1 MIVVKDVSKKLGG
14 KEVLKEVSFHIAPN
28 ECVGIIGRNGAG
40 KTTLLNIMSGILKQD
55 SGFVRING
63 CKDTMQDFNTLKCL
77 SYVSGMKAQL
87 WTEMKLIYSFE
98 NCGKLYGINSRDF
111 SIRLGELLE
120 VFDIKD
126 SLQETVNYLSFG
138 QRIRSELV
146 YALLPKPKIL
156 FLDEALI
163 GLDVTVKDRIMR
175 IVEKMKEDK
184 EVTILYTSHNLM
196 EIEKLCDRVIV
207 LDEGSIIF
215 DGKTERLMKEF
226 APEHKADIETEGE
239 LPDLED
245 LPVEKYGIDK
255 NILWI
260 RYDKKK
266 IKTSDVIRHV
276 INRCKIKNV
285 KIVEPNLEDTIKKI
299 YERKDRI

>member
-1 MIVVKDVSKKLGG
+1 MIVVKDVSKKFD
-14 KEVLKEVSFHIAPN
+14 KKPVLKQVSFHIAPN

-40 KTTLLNIMSGILKQD
+40 KTTLLNILAGIVKTD

-63 CKDTMQDFNTLKCL
+63 CRDTMKDFNTLKKL
-77 SYVSGMKAQL
+77 SYVSGIKTQL
-87 WTEMKLIYSFE
+87 WTDMKLIYSFE
-98 NCGKLYGINSRDF
+98 NCGKMYGINEKDF
-111 SIRLGELLE
+111 KIRLQILLE
-120 VFDIKD
+120 ELDIRNCLNEQVK
-126 SLQETVNYLSFG
+126 SLSFG

-146 YALLPKPKIL
+146 YALLPKPEIL

-163 GLDVTVKDRIMR
+163 GLDVTVKERIMKLFK
-175 IVEKMKEDK
+175 KMKEEK
-184 EVTILYTSHNLM
+184 NATMLYTGHNLI

-226 APEHKADIETEGE
+226 APEYKADIETEGE

-285 KIVEPNLEDTIKKI
+285 KIVEPNLEDTIRKI
-299 YERKDRI
+299 YEGKDRK